1 MMKRIG
7 WSVVGDGEYGFKFF
21 GETYCDPSEI
31 KDWQELGYKAVP
43 VMVDMTPE
51 LEEFYFY

>member
-1 MMKRIG
+1 MKRIG
-7 WSVVGDGEYGFKFF
+7 WSIVGDGEYGFKFF

-43 VMVDMTPE
+43 IMVDMTPE